1 MPVRRSCTYMSSR
14 CNPTGIGWEEYKKND
29 EACHKVSKW
38 IVDNLEKSIELRHRI
53 GSEILSGSNADSAAQ
68 SKKDL
73 AAAIAPVRDTYEQ
86 ARGRCEKEDDGASC
100 IMAEKYADLLRFFG
114 PIDAISRNIAK
125 PTALGIARLQS
136 GYVVTATG
144 KGGPQYEVL
153 LDTAANVTVLSHH
166 LAEMFKEH
174 IRLITDSSNYGN
186 TVPTVSVSK
195 LAFDMGGVQFEPSIA
210 LVSPIVD
217 FLEGSDEDKR
227 LIAILGADFLFGRPW
242 EVNYDASQLI
252 IDQDVK
258 KRLAGGGWEQIPL
271 SIHPYYMSYYLGAR
285 VYIDGRPY
293 TLAFDT
299 GASGIDLSER
309 CFSPSDGQRVTGGI
323 TESMEGRSMSTRVRD
338 ARLRIGSREVNI
350 TYDVTPGKSV
360 NADSLLEAGFCGVLG
375 TDVFRNFNYIYDPET
390 MSLYLRPRQRVA
402 DITEARGIGFVPNR
416 MRTGDG
422 RAAFEVVDVVPGS
435 GAEKA
440 GIRKGDIVVKMADA
454 SPDKISILEFLDMF
468 YSKDPNLP
476 VKVIRNGEVLEII
489 IKRD

>member
-1 MPVRRSCTYMSSR
+1 MS
-14 CNPTGIGWEEYKKND
+14 IGWEEYQKND
-29 EACHKVSKW
+29 EACHGISAR
-38 IVDNLEKSIELRHRI
+38 IVEGLGKSIELRQRI
-53 GSEILSGSNADSAAQ
+53 GSETLAGRGADALGQ
-68 SKKDL
+68 SRKEL

-100 IMAEKYADLLRFFG
+100 VMAEKYADLLRFFG

-125 PTALGIARLQS
+125 PTALDIARLQS

-174 IRLITDSSNYGN
+174 IRLITDSSDYGN
-186 TVPTVSVSK
+186 TVPTVSVSDVR
-195 LAFDMGGVQFEPSIA
+195 FDMGGVQFEPSIA

-227 LIAILGADFLFGRPW
+227 LVAILGADFLFGRPW

-299 GASGIDLSER
+299 GASGTILNEECFRPSE
-309 CFSPSDGQRVTGGI
+309 GQKIEGGI
-323 TESMEGRSMSTRVRD
+323 TQSVEGMARGSRIRD
-338 ARLRIGSREVNI
+338 AELKIGSREMNI

-360 NADSLLEAGFCGVLG
+360 NANSLIEAGLCGVLG
-375 TDVFRNFNYIYDPET
+375 TDVLRNFNYIYDPET

-402 DITEARGIGFVPNR
+402 DIAEARGIGFVPNR

-435 GAEKA
+435 GAEKT
-440 GIRKGDIVVKMADA
+440 GIRKGDIVVEMAGA
-454 SPDKISILEFLDMF
+454 RPDELSILEFLDMF

-476 VKVIRNGEVLEII
+476 VKVQRDGKDVLII
-489 IKRD
+489 IRRD